1 MDIRAQVSM
10 VFHLDKCIGCHTCSV
25 SCKNVWT
32 DRPGAEYMWWNNVE
46 TKPGTGF
53 PTLWEDQLHYK
64 GGWKLSGNGKNG
76 HGTAQGNGGNSGKG
90 NGNGNGKAAY
100 GSDAKL
106 ELRCQNKLDSFIKLF
121 YNPNQPGLEDYYEPW
136 TYKYGDLFDA
146 PAGDDQPTAVPV
158 SLITGEP
165 VEIQSGPN
173 WDDDLSGSTIYAEN
187 DINLESLT
195 EEEREQLFEIERV
208 SMFYLPRM
216 CNHCANPSCVAS
228 CPSGAL
234 YKRGE
239 DGIVLINQE
248 VCKGW
253 RACVAACPYKKI
265 YYNWKTGKSEKC
277 ILCYPKLETGQPPN
291 CFQSCVGRIRYL
303 GVLLYDADRVAD
315 AMKVP
320 DHSLVESQRSV
331 ICDPFDPKIIE
342 LARRN
347 GISEEFIDAAQ
358 KSPVYKYVMKWK
370 LALPLHVE
378 WRTMPM
384 LFYVPPL
391 LPVMGK
397 LDNGHYE
404 NVADGFFTSLEQ
416 SRIPIKYLA
425 SLFSAGNQEIVQSVM
440 KKLMAVRYYKRS
452 LDTDHNLDIVAC
464 SRLMREANLTP
475 EEAEEIYA
483 LTTLPTSYERFVLP
497 PIQREEAMA
506 ESSCSPELCKGECGL
521 GFNQAPGRG
530 P

>member
-53 PTLWEDQLHYK
+53 PTLWEDQLHFK
-64 GGWKLSGNGKNG
+64 GGWKVT
-76 HGTAQGNGGNSGKG
+76 GTGVSEKR
-90 NGNGNGKAAY
+90 
-100 GSDAKL
+100 KL
-106 ELRCQNKLDSFIKLF
+106 ELRCQSKLDSFIKLF

-146 PAGDDQPTAVPV
+146 LEGEDQPTAIAV
-158 SLITGEP
+158 SQITGEP
-165 VEIQSGPN
+165 INIESGPN
-173 WDDDLSGSTIYAEN
+173 WDDDLSGSPLYAEN
-187 DINLESLT
+187 DMNLDALT
-195 EEEREQLFEIERV
+195 EEERQQLFEIENV

-277 ILCYPKLETGQPPN
+277 ILCYPKLETGQIPN

-303 GVLLYDADRVAD
+303 GVILYDADRVAE
-315 AMKVP
+315 AMAVT
-320 DHSLVESQRSV
+320 DDMLVESQRNV

-342 LARRN
+342 LAKKN
-347 GISEEFIDAAQ
+347 GVSDEFIDAAQ
-358 KSPVYKYVMKWK
+358 RSPVYKYVKKWK

-397 LDNGHYE
+397 VENGKYE
-404 NVADGFFTSLEQ
+404 SVMDGFFTSLEK
-416 SRIPIKYLA
+416 SRVPLKYLA
-425 SLFSAGNQEIVQSVM
+425 RLFSAGNTDIIESVM
-440 KKLMAVRYYKRS
+440 LKLMAVRYYKRS
-452 LDTDHNLDIVAC
+452 LDVGDLDIVTT
-464 SRLMREANLTP
+464 SQVMRQANLTP
-475 EEAEEIYA
+475 QEAEEIYA
-483 LTTLPTSYERFVLP
+483 MTTIPTIYERFVLP
-497 PIQREEAMA
+497 PLQREEAIA
-506 ESSCSPELCKGECGL
+506 ETCSPELCKGGCGL
-521 GFNQAPGRG
+521 GFTEAPGRG